1 MHTPGGWPTSR
12 QAGNLADGL
21 PQLRTAPEAKAAAA
35 AAIAEAGR
43 NECADV

>member
-1 MHTPGGWPTSR
+1 MHTPGGCPTSR

-21 PQLRTAPEAKAAAA
+21 PQLRTAHEAKATAA
-35 AAIAEAGR
+35 AAISKAGR